1 MMNQPKR
8 LVVVYDDGSTKEA
21 DVGKLDPQLRLRL
34 AQFGL
39 LPPLEHV
46 GVSKHYLVVRWRDG
60 WQEVFGV
67 DADSAELLRYYV
79 IERIEDRGRL
89 SLEVGSEYPELL
101 IIERTPREVAEAIIV
116 GDGGVRSYA
125 LESQVERWEGIYED
139 GGKKEFVKYDKT
151 NDVYPHHSSSDS
163 DALARLVDNLRTKL
177 TEKGLTPQGLLS
189 MGEPA
194 RIAGYRELAVALG
207 LRGGRKQE
215 DVYGLIEMLLRR
227 QEGVEA

>member
-1 MMNQPKR
+1 MSR
-8 LVVVYDDGSTKEA
+8 
-21 DVGKLDPQLRLRL
+21 
-34 AQFGL
+34 
-39 LPPLEHV
+39 
-46 GVSKHYLVVRWRDG
+46 HYLLVRWQDG

-67 DADSAELLRYYV
+67 DADSAELLRYFV

-101 IIERTPREVAEAIIV
+101 IIERTPRTVAEAIIV
-116 GDGGVRSYA
+116 GDDDVRSYA

-151 NDVYPHHSSSDS
+151 SDAYPHDSSGESET
-163 DALARLVDNLRTKL
+163 LTGLVDDLRAEL
-177 TEKGLTPQGLLS
+177 TEKGLTPQELLS

-194 RIAGYRELAVALG
+194 RIAGYRELAVVLG
-207 LRGGRKQE
+207 LRGGRRQE

-227 QEGVEA
+227 QGGV